1 MDKNKRIIAS
11 LLFLTFFYCLH
22 TFAQEQTTGC
32 RVLLPQIA
40 GQYEGECKKG
50 LADGMGKAQGT
61 DQYEGFFKKGLPDG
75 QGKYTWNDGTTF
87 EGEWKKGREDGYGVL
102 TSHLASRD
110 SVLSG
115 YWIDDEYIGTEKK
128 PYKINNKG
136 INIIGLTLS
145 RVGSDKD
152 QIVVEYNRSG
162 RPLSIYS
169 FHVTELMG
177 GYSTISKSDFSKT
190 LLNVRYPFR
199 AEITGDAF
207 VFDVTISQR
216 GSWKIIVNVATK

>member
-11 LLFLTFFYCLH
+11 LHFLTFFYCLH

-87 EGEWKKGREDGYGVL
+87 EGEWKKGRKDGYGVL